1 MATLAR
7 PKNKAHIHKKKSEVA
22 QSCPTLCNPMDCSS
36 PGSSIHGIF
45 QVRVLEWVAI
55 FFSRGSSRPRD
66 RTQIRI
72 IGRYFTIWGTREENQ
87 NRSSNELGGRKEQE
101 AGEAVFPS
109 PQVLGANSVKPN
121 FQNEPN
127 ELGWPKGSFWFFH
140 KV

>member
-1 MATLAR
+1 
-7 PKNKAHIHKKKSEVA
+7 
-22 QSCPTLCNPMDCSS
+22 MDCSS